1 MLIDMKKMGG
11 GGIFEAIFVI
21 FTLSKFEKHK

>member
-1 MLIDMKKMGG
+1 MLIDMKKMG